1 MYFSDFNSVGHYCSL
16 VFGFLLLVLCAVSL
30 FFVVLFG
37 FLGVCDL
44 FIDMRL
50 LRLGIV
56 CCSAGEF
63 GFVCFGC
70 CLIWVLGVD
79 NVCDLAMVD
88 GCCSGL
94 FADFGGCSVS
104 LVAV

>member
-1 MYFSDFNSVGHYCSL
+1 MILIVLDIIVLWYL
-16 VFGFLLLVLCAVSL
+16 VFYCLFCAL
-30 FFVVLFG
+30 FRCFFVVLFG
-37 FLGVCDL
+37 FLGVCGL

-70 CLIWVLGVD
+70 YLIWVLGVGD
-79 NVCDLAMVD
+79 VCDLVMLD

>member
-1 MYFSDFNSVGHYCSL
+1 MIL
-16 VFGFLLLVLCAVSL
+16 IVLGIIVLWFWFFIACFVRCFVV

-37 FLGVCDL
+37 FLGVCGL

-70 CLIWVLGVD
+70 CLIWVLGVGD
-79 NVCDLAMVD
+79 VCDLVMFA

-104 LVAV
+104 LIAV